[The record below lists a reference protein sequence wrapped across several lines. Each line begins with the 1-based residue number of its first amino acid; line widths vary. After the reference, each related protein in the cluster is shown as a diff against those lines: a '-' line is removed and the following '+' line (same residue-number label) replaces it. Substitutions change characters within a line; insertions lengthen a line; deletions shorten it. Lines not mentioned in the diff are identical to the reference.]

1 MLCRDTSRGTHSRR
15 LACLLGLF
23 TWLVYVRTYCVPIA
37 TLNQNSRSR
46 LLYSG
51 GAQIIKIKTSFRG
64 KTSGGVEKCR
74 PFSQTTL
81 IGSE

>member
-1 MLCRDTSRGTHSRR
+1 MSLHIARYTFTS
-15 LACLLGLF
+15 LGLF

-37 TLNQNSRSR
+37 TLNHNSRSR